1 MHTDTDT
8 QTHIDTHT
16 HTHTHTI
23 YMYVY
28 MYVYI
33 YVYIY
38 VVNQIYIE
46 SSWGS
51 VRSFKEQAKVT
62 SFENVTCDC
71 ERRKKLIEKM
81 LNLLTIWKR
90 TPPPETDMTDL
101 IPCGDNAKSNISSDT
116 NYSNSNIILS

>member
-1 MHTDTDT
+1 MCICV
-8 QTHIDTHT
+8 HICG
-16 HTHTHTI
+16 
-23 YMYVY
+23 
-28 MYVYI
+28 
-33 YVYIY
+33 
-38 VVNQIYIE
+38 NSQIYIE

-81 LNLLTIWKR
+81 PNVLTIWKR

-116 NYSNSNIILS
+116 NYSNSNIILL